1 MAASPPRRNE
11 EQQLTCLE
19 CLPGTQLPSSVFSIY
34 FFLKEDYVYE
44 SSLSFSHFWFPEA
57 TTARNFVFIIPHF
70 FFPLHLQT
78 ILFLGFPG
86 GARGKGSAC

>member
-34 FFLKEDYVYE
+34 FFLKEDYVYK

-70 FFPLHLQT
+70 FFPSAFTNNT
-78 ILFLGFPG
+78 IFGLP
-86 GARGKGSAC
+86 RWCSW